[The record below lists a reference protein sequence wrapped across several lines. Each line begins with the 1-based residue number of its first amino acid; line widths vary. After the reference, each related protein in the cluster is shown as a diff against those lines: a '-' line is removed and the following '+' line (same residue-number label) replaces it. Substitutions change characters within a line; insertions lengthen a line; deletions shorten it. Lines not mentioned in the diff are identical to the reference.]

1 MAEGRGFGGRWF
13 DGYEEEF
20 AEQGWLSTQKQE
32 LVARFRSISR
42 PHAFSIIEVLIA
54 LSIVIAIAAIAM
66 PNLVGMSKTV
76 RMQEAGRIVEDAVAE
91 ARTEAQKRGV
101 AIRLHAETTP
111 DGRTVLVGKA
121 ASVHDVMNERLF
133 AGEERNAPAST
144 VPGPFGISHAL
155 VWAPLPEGC
164 SLDTESPADAEPKGE
179 ANPGWEP
186 NDEQKTNLP
195 KWLWVVLPDGAVS
208 SEHQSTLKGPG
219 DRRASLVV
227 NRWTGSVR
235 VRELASGNVSATTG
249 DDPTKTTDA
258 SQSPKDEES
267 GG

>member
-1 MAEGRGFGGRWF
+1 M
-13 DGYEEEF
+13 
-20 AEQGWLSTQKQE
+20 
-32 LVARFRSISR
+32 ARFRYISR
-42 PHAFSIIEVLIA
+42 THGFSIIEVLIA
-54 LSIVIAIAAIAM
+54 LSIVIAIAALAM

-133 AGEERNAPAST
+133 GGNESKGAAST
-144 VPGPFGISHAL
+144 VPGPFGISQAL
-155 VWAPLPEGC
+155 VWATLPEGC
-164 SLDTESPADAEPKGE
+164 SLDTESSSGESEPKAE
-179 ANPGWEP
+179 ANQGWEP
-186 NDEQKTNLP
+186 NDEQKANLP

-235 VRELASGNVSATTG
+235 VRELAAGNVTK
-249 DDPTKTTDA
+249 DEPTKATDA
-258 SQSPKDEES
+258 SDTPKDEES